1 MYCSEA
7 NLSLPQTPPPFNE
20 KQKPVAKPLLL
31 QGKLQNL
38 LGVSRSAP
46 VWWRKSDA
54 PASGHSIKDSFFPL
68 PLGLTAQH
76 SRLVVL
82 GQEMQDFALWAPNF
96 FQLPGPPKNVWE
108 PCNRPTWELQAA
120 GFSGG
125 IPTPHPLRKQEE
137 QGVAIWDQTNLNFV
151 PRDFCT

>member
-1 MYCSEA
+1 MYRSEA

-20 KQKPVAKPLLL
+20 KQKLVAKPLLL

-46 VWWRKSDA
+46 VQWRKSDA
-54 PASGHSIKDSFFPL
+54 PASGHSIKDSFFSL

-82 GQEMQDFALWAPNF
+82 GQEMQDFAL
-96 FQLPGPPKNVWE
+96 
-108 PCNRPTWELQAA
+108 
-120 GFSGG
+120 
-125 IPTPHPLRKQEE
+125 
-137 QGVAIWDQTNLNFV
+137 
-151 PRDFCT
+151 